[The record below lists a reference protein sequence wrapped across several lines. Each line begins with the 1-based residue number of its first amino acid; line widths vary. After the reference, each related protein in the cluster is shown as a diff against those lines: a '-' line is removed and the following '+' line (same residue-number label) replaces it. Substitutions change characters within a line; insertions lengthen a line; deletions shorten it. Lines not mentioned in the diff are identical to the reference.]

1 MQTFDKTKLSD
12 VQRKEFE
19 AMSERE
25 KELVRKGHPV
35 KIISRETEKEICTFN
50 ENNFEVS
57 KEDLESLARAFLPDI
72 IEYFKI
78 KKDDVIE

>member
-1 MQTFDKTKLSD
+1 MQTFDKTILSD
-12 VQRKEFE
+12 VQSKEFE

-25 KELVRKGHPV
+25 KIQSARVILLKLFLLKPK
-35 KIISRETEKEICTFN
+35 KICSFN
-50 ENNFEVS
+50 ENNFEAS

-72 IEYFKI
+72 IEYFKN